1 MSLSAR
7 LTVLL
12 AGVLALGALVGDRL
26 LRGHFERH
34 FGSVE
39 RVEAEETARLARRA
53 IEQETDDLGRD
64 AAQIAWSDQ
73 LHASLA
79 QPSATLDGALLLP
92 AVLSAAGLDVVA
104 ILEPHGRVR
113 HLHVRHPDHPDVT
126 ALRVLPSEAV
136 NLTQIFGRG
145 LDWVGASD
153 ERGVLASGLVAT
165 ESGPLLIA
173 ARNIVPAS
181 HDEPRRGIV
190 VVGRFLGAGLE
201 QQLERRLGFGVD
213 VWPVGRVSMP
223 PELALV
229 QDRATASHVPIVVTV
244 SDERLDVYTT
254 LDDVRKRPEFL
265 VRTVLTRDVSAAA
278 GLAIRSGLLSSL
290 SLSLGLLLALL
301 VALRAFVLRPIAAL
315 SRSVVHIGENEDFS
329 IRVDDGRD
337 DELGA
342 LAAEFNRM
350 IERLEEARR
359 QVIETARA
367 AGMSEIAMGIL
378 HNVGNV
384 LNSVNIS
391 ASLLSERVHAMCLD
405 DLAGLTEV
413 LRQKGDDLATFLTQ
427 DPQGMHLQP
436 FLSAL
441 VDQLASDREHIAREV
456 EALSTGLEHVCELV
470 KSQQGL
476 ARRTQ
481 VTERVAVERLVADA
495 VSMTAGARA
504 GKALT
509 VEIDVEEDLPTLLID
524 RNKALEI
531 IVNLLQNARQSIDEF
546 GPRPSGHRLTMRAH
560 RRLGGK
566 LRIEVRDTGVG
577 IDQELMTRIFQLGF
591 TTKAKGSGLGLHT
604 AANGARSLGGSL
616 SVESAGR
623 GQGATFVLELPFG
636 ERSEREAA

>member
-12 AGVLALGALVGDRL
+12 GGVLALGALVGDQL
-26 LRGHFERH
+26 FRGHFERH

-39 RVEAEETARLARRA
+39 RLEAEETARLARRA
-53 IEQETDDLGRD
+53 IEQETEDLGRN
-64 AAQIAWSDQ
+64 AAQVAWSDV
-73 LHASLA
+73 LHGALA
-79 QPSATLDGALLLP
+79 QPSARLDGALLEP
-92 AVLSAAGLDVVA
+92 AVLSATGLDVVA
-104 ILEPHGRVR
+104 ILELQGRVR

-126 ALRVLPSEAV
+126 ALRILPVEAV
-136 NLTQIFGRG
+136 NLTQIFGSA

-153 ERGVLASGLVAT
+153 ARGVLAAGLVAT
-165 ESGPLLIA
+165 ESGPLLVA
-173 ARNIVPAS
+173 ARNLVPAT
-181 HDEPRRGIV
+181 HDAPRRGIV
-190 VVGRFLGAGLE
+190 VVGRFLGDGLE
-201 QQLERRLGFGVD
+201 KQLERRLGFGVD
-213 VWPVGRVSMP
+213 VWPVGRASMP
-223 PELALV
+223 PDIAAA
-229 QDRATASHVPIVVTV
+229 QDLATASHVPVVVAV
-244 SDERLDVYTT
+244 SNQRLDVYAT

-265 VRTVLTRDVSAAA
+265 VRTVLNRDISAATA
-278 GLAIRSGLLSSL
+278 VAIRSGLLASL
-290 SLSLGLLLALL
+290 SLSLGLLLVLL

-315 SRSVVHIGENEDFS
+315 SRSVVRIGEKEDYS

-350 IERLEEARR
+350 IACLEEARR

-391 ASLLSERVHAMCLD
+391 ASLLSERVQSMCVD
-405 DLAGLTEV
+405 DLAKLAEV
-413 LRQKGDDLATFLTQ
+413 MRQKGDDLATFLTQ
-427 DPQGMHLQP
+427 DPQGKHLQP

-441 VDQLASDREHIAREV
+441 VDQLATDREQVALEIES
-456 EALSTGLEHVCELV
+456 LSTGLEHVCELV

-476 ARRTQ
+476 ARSSQ

-495 VSMTAGARA
+495 VSMTASARS

-509 VEIDVEEDLPTLLID
+509 VETDLEADLPTLLID

-546 GPRPSGHRLTMRAH
+546 GPRASGHRLTMRAQ
-560 RRLGGK
+560 RTFSGK

-577 IDQELMTRIFQLGF
+577 IDQDFLTRIFQLGF
-591 TTKAKGSGLGLHT
+591 TTKARGSGLGLHT
-604 AANGARSLGGSL
+604 AAIGARSLGGSL

-636 ERSEREAA
+636 ERSEKEAA